1 MLVLPRK
8 GRQMFELGTDGPLV
22 IVAGI
27 DGSDTSLRAAAYAWG
42 LGRRQGA
49 KVVFGYIRPFSI
61 GAPSAGAAMAQ
72 LGHDIAAELE
82 QQIRV
87 GVERSAQD
95 HRARWEFQTGDG
107 DAYHGLVE
115 LADRLKAD
123 AVVIGASQKAGH
135 RILGS
140 VAIRLVKAG
149 RWPVTV
155 VP

>member
-1 MLVLPRK
+1 
-8 GRQMFELGTDGPLV
+8 MFELGTDGPLV

-27 DGSDTSLRAAAYAWG
+27 DGSDTSMRAAAYAWG

-49 KVVFGYIRPFSI
+49 KVVFGYIRPMSI
-61 GAPSAGAAMAQ
+61 GAPAVGAALSQ
-72 LGHDIAAELE
+72 LGQDIAQDLE
-82 QQIRV
+82 QQIRDGV
-87 GVERSAQD
+87 GRMPEGYG
-95 HRARWEFQTGDG
+95 ARWEFHTGEG

-115 LADRLKAD
+115 LADRLRAD

-135 RILGS
+135 RFLGS